1 LIPGGEYESEKGM
14 AKLHCSLRNFGLCVI
29 TGGSSGIGEAFV
41 KLLLER
47 YPEMRLFNLSR
58 SAPEELK
65 GTTNNL
71 HIPCDLSNVES
82 KKIALVQLKSL
93 LEQHEWAKKKLLL
106 INNSGFGTYG
116 VFPEPGLQSQ
126 LDMVEVNAKAP
137 LWLTGEL
144 LPYMKTNGGAI
155 LNIASLAGFQPAPFF
170 ATYGG
175 TKAFVV
181 SWGLALAEEL
191 RLIGIPVL
199 TVCPGPVHTNFFRS
213 AGFESPPVN
222 NWHGQTPMQVV
233 EWSLHALQKGR
244 NLIVTG
250 WNNRIIALFSSFV
263 PRRLMGRVSAF
274 VMRKLRMEQFKK

>member
-1 LIPGGEYESEKGM
+1 MIPGGEYESEKGM
-14 AKLHCSLRNFGLCVI
+14 AKVHCSLEEIGLCVI

-47 YPEMRLFNLSR
+47 HPVMRLFNLSR
-58 SAPEELK
+58 SAPGELK
-65 GTTNNL
+65 GTTHNI
-71 HIPCDLSNVES
+71 HIPCDLSNEES
-82 KKIALVQLKSL
+82 KINALVELKSL
-93 LEQHEWAKKKLLL
+93 LEPYEGSNKKLLL
-106 INNSGFGTYG
+106 INNSGFGTYD
-116 VFPEPGLQSQ
+116 VFPQPGLQSQ

-144 LPYMKTNGGAI
+144 LPYMKTNGGAV
-155 LNIASLAGFQPAPFF
+155 LNIASIAGFQPAPFF

-181 SWGLALAEEL
+181 NWGLALAEEL
-191 RLIGIPVL
+191 RPIGIPVL
-199 TVCPGPVHTNFFRS
+199 TVCPGPVHTNFFRV

-222 NWHGQTPMQVV
+222 NWHGQTPAQVV

-250 WNNRIIALFSSFV
+250 WNNRILALFSSFV
-263 PRRLMGRVSAF
+263 PRRLMGRVSSF
-274 VMRKLRMEQFKK
+274 VMKKLRMEQFKK

>member
-1 LIPGGEYESEKGM
+1 MIPEGEYESEKGM
-14 AKLHCSLRNFGLCVI
+14 AKVHCSLEKIGLCVI

-41 KLLLER
+41 KLLRQR

-65 GTTNNL
+65 GTTNNI
-71 HIPCDLSNVES
+71 HIPCDLSNGES
-82 KKIALVQLKSL
+82 KKNALAELKSL
-93 LEQHEWAKKKLLL
+93 LEPYDDSNKKLLL
-106 INNSGFGTYG
+106 INNSGFGTYD
-116 VFPEPGLQSQ
+116 VFPKPGLQSQ

-144 LPYMKTNGGAI
+144 LPYIMTNGGAV
-155 LNIASLAGFQPAPFF
+155 LNIASIAGFQPAPFF
-170 ATYGG
+170 ATYGA
-175 TKAFVV
+175 TKAFLV

-191 RLIGIPVL
+191 RPFDIPVL

-213 AGFESPPVN
+213 AGFDSPPVN
-222 NWHGQTPMQVV
+222 KWHGQTPMQVV

-250 WNNRIIALFSSFV
+250 WNNRILALFSSFV

-274 VMRKLRMEQFKK
+274 VIEKLRMEQFKK